1 MTFRF
6 GLDTETI
13 QAINT
18 VFNKFPAIKSV
29 VIYGSRATG
38 NFQNGSDIDITLKG
52 ANLDLNL
59 LQEVYLQLDSLLLP
73 YSFDISL
80 FHQIENLELKDHI
93 NRVGKVLHTK
103 KKELNAYSNMER

>member
-6 GLDTETI
+6 GLGTETI

-29 VIYGSRATG
+29 IIYGSRAKG

-52 ANLDLNL
+52 TNLDLNL

-80 FHQIENLELKDHI
+80 FHQIENPELKDHI

-103 KKELNAYSNMER
+103 EKELNAYSSR